1 MTECSE
7 TLFPFEAQEARKIFT
22 KMLENP
28 ETRESGLRSLA
39 MLDLYHGRYA
49 EAKKFKACL
58 LILQNQQAPLS
69 VARVHLWLAMIAE
82 GEGDQRSKM
91 QELDAA
97 MRNFTAIGPKVVFGS

>member
-7 TLFPFEAQEARKIFT
+7 TLFPFEAQEAREIFT
-22 KMLENP
+22 N
-28 ETRESGLRSLA
+28 
-39 MLDLYHGRYA
+39 LYHGRYA
-49 EAKKFKACL
+49 EAKKKFKACL

-82 GEGDQRSKM
+82 GEGDRRSEM